1 MVATLEVTKG
11 DLNMKASTNHLN
23 LKLMKNIA
31 IIFSILLMGF
41 SANANPTENRNDL
54 RRGYDGN
61 AFIFVEGD
69 VEFSVFPDGQ
79 FDFVYIGPQ
88 KTSRITVNSP
98 NVNISFNSGY
108 NYDAYVQYDDYGAVI
123 QIENVPVYYD
133 AYGRIIQAG
142 NVDISYND
150 RRLVRVGGL
159 HIIYNNYGYYSHH
172 TGYINMYNP
181 YYVYRP
187 WHVYYARPLYTHCVV
202 YDMPYRRYYTPVRY
216 GYHQH
221 IVYYNNRH
229 KVAYNNGRRDFYRP
243 GSYVYDEKGRG
254 RVNKDFDPNRRNT
267 MVTSNVDRNNNT
279 GRTDATR
286 NNSNIKR
293 NSDASNRTQETNKT
307 RGNSSSTINNNPR
320 ANQVSTRNENTLRTN
335 SAENSNTRTNSA
347 VNNTRRQTVDRS
359 TPVRNISNN
368 GTRNTQQINTKAP
381 SNRNS
386 SVNRTPSQPIKR
398 EKATRS
404 TINNTT
410 APARGNSNV
419 NTSRNSSSR
428 ESSSRNRG

>member
-1 MVATLEVTKG
+1 
-11 DLNMKASTNHLN
+11 
-23 LKLMKNIA
+23 MKNIA

-41 SANANPTENRNDL
+41 SANANPTESRNDL

-88 KTSRITVNSP
+88 KGSRVTVNAP
-98 NVNISFNSGY
+98 NMNISFNSGY
-108 NYDAYVQYDDYGAVI
+108 NYDAYVQYDDYGAVV
-123 QIENVPVYYD
+123 QVENIPIYYD
-133 AYGRIIQAG
+133 AYGRIVQAG

-159 HIIYNNYGYYSHH
+159 HVVYNNYGYFSHY
-172 TGYINMYNP
+172 TGFINMYNP

-267 MVTSNVDRNNNT
+267 MISSNVNRTDNS
-279 GRTDATR
+279 GRTEATR
-286 NNSNIKR
+286 NNSNITR
-293 NSDASNRTQETNKT
+293 NGEANRRTSASNRTQENDKV
-307 RGNSSSTINNNPR
+307 RNNNSKSGNNNER
-320 ANQVSTRNENTLRTN
+320 TSQVTTRNENT
-335 SAENSNTRTNSA
+335 TRTNSSA
-347 VNNTRRQTVDRS
+347 NSSTRNNSSVNTPRQQTVDRS
-359 TPVRNISNN
+359 TPVRNISTS
-368 GTRNTQQINTKAP
+368 GTRNTQQVSTRTTKN
-381 SNRNS
+381 SNR
-386 SVNRTPSQPIKR
+386 
-398 EKATRS
+398 
-404 TINNTT
+404 
-410 APARGNSNV
+410 
-419 NTSRNSSSR
+419 
-428 ESSSRNRG
+428 

>member
-1 MVATLEVTKG
+1 
-11 DLNMKASTNHLN
+11 
-23 LKLMKNIA
+23 MKNIA

-41 SANANPTENRNDL
+41 SANATPAESRNDL

-61 AFIFVEGD
+61 AFIFVEGS

-79 FDFVYIGPQ
+79 FDFVYIGPP
-88 KTSRITVNSP
+88 KNSKVTLHSP

-108 NYDAYVQYDDYGAVI
+108 NYDAFVQYDDYGAVI
-123 QIENVPVYYD
+123 QIENIPIYYD

-142 NVDISYND
+142 SVDISYND

-229 KVAYNNGRRDFYRP
+229 KVAYNNGRRNFYRP

-267 MVTSNVDRNNNT
+267 MISSNVDRTQNS

-286 NNSNIKR
+286 NNSSISKNDGANIRSNATRRVQENDQVR
-293 NSDASNRTQETNKT
+293 NNDSRTNGRTTQN
-307 RGNSSSTINNNPR
+307 
-320 ANQVSTRNENTLRTN
+320 STRNENP
-335 SAENSNTRTNSA
+335 TRTNSSE
-347 VNNTRRQTVDRS
+347 NTRNTYNGNGPTPPRQMVERTV
-359 TPVRNISNN
+359 PVRNVSTE
-368 GTRNTQQINTKAP
+368 GTRNPQSGTTRTTINR
-381 SNRNS
+381 SN
-386 SVNRTPSQPIKR
+386 SVNSNTGQSVKR
-398 EKATRS
+398 EIPTRS
-404 TINNTT
+404 NVNKPQP
-410 APARGNSNV
+410 PARGNSNM
-419 NTSRNSSSR
+419 NTSRNSSSKVN
-428 ESSSRNRG
+428 SSRQRG